1 MKEPG
6 RGDMVPGLGGVRK
19 ARIANPAVAKENVAA
34 TAICTCTWRRGST
47 STC

>member
-1 MKEPG
+1 MKKPD

-19 ARIANPAVAKENVAA
+19 ARIANPGRSKGNVAA
-34 TAICTCTWRRGST
+34 TAICTCTWRRGSA